1 MSKLVI
7 NPLVSGFPSVAT
19 LNANFEAI
27 EAALENTV
35 SRDGTTPNHLTADL
49 DMNGHRI
56 LNELAQEGQG
66 FIWKDSWTT
75 STEYVLNNLIKYNGD
90 VYICTE
96 AHTSGTWA
104 TDLAAGKW
112 TLLVEK
118 PTAVGG
124 GDLLA
129 ANNLDDVDD
138 FTVARANLLAAKS
151 GVNSDIT
158 ELQGLTT
165 TLSAA
170 QGGTGA
176 TSVGAMIAAQTA
188 ETSLDTSAD
197 YILVYDGSATAA
209 RKVLLSNLP
218 VLGMGQTWQDKTSNR
233 ASGTTF
239 QNSSNRPIFLSIKG
253 NNGLSLYVGTTNPP
267 TTLLDYYPSGDGVV
281 QAIVPPG
288 WHYRCVVVSGAIVQW
303 WELTA

>member
-118 PTAVGG
+118 PTAIGG

-158 ELQGLTT
+158 SLTALNEATFKSTYNMEAGVDYLGYVAPGTANNVLTSTGSGWASSSLFALISMSTDPGYIKFQNGLLVQWGLKSSFSGSS
-165 TLSAA
+165 TLSLPYAYSNTNY
-170 QGGTGA
+170 GVFL
-176 TSVGAMIAAQTA
+176 SV
-188 ETSLDTSAD
+188 
-197 YILVYDGSATAA
+197 
-209 RKVLLSNLP
+209 
-218 VLGMGQTWQDKTSNR
+218 
-233 ASGTTF
+233 
-239 QNSSNRPIFLSIKG
+239 NSSDAVSAQNCYVRGRSAGSI
-253 NNGLSLYVGTTNPP
+253 NLYNTATFAVHWLTIG
-267 TTLLDYYPSGDGVV
+267 
-281 QAIVPPG
+281 QA
-288 WHYRCVVVSGAIVQW
+288 A
-303 WELTA
+303 